1 MKQKIIPIL
10 VILAGFFLL
19 SYPFVS
25 NYLFEKSVGSIVE
38 SYQEKAAGMDQAII
52 KKVMDEAKQ
61 YNGELLQSSIQL
73 TDPFKVKRLDGE
85 MVHYNR
91 ILNIDGSSIMGYLK
105 IPCISINLP
114 IYHGTSGTVLEH
126 GIGHL
131 AASSFPIGGKDT
143 HAVLTGHTGL
153 SSAKIFTDLTE
164 MKKGDFFFIH
174 VLDKKLAYRVD
185 QITVVEPQDTK
196 ELQIMEGKDH
206 VTLVTCTPYGVND
219 KRLLVRGVRTAYH
232 AKEEE
237 IRARNHHSQWME
249 VYKRAIFAGLLIIC
263 VLIAARKVYEK
274 ITLLLYPEIISY
286 LKQKQSDQTVKELTQ
301 RRSKRKQDD
310 LLYQKAVRYNR
321 KIFKEKQAGLKDV
334 FSYRSAPIVL
344 RNEKNTFGYIKI
356 PKMKQK
362 LPLYLGATMEN
373 MRKGAAIMGQTSLPV
388 GQKDSNCVIA
398 AHRGYR
404 GIPYFR
410 DIEQLK
416 TGDKV
421 IIRNPWER
429 LDYRVT
435 KIKVIDPYDMDKIL
449 IQKGKDMVTLLTC
462 HPYRGHGRYRYVVYC
477 MRNHGQKIR
486 KQK

>member
-1 MKQKIIPIL
+1 MKYRNISQGRFIERPNRFI
-10 VILAGFFLL
+10 A
-19 SYPFVS
+19 Y
-25 NYLFEKSVGSIVE
+25 VE
-38 SYQEKAAGMDQAII
+38 I
-52 KKVMDEAKQ
+52 
-61 YNGELLQSSIQL
+61 NGRKETVHVKNTGRCLELLV
-73 TDPFKVKRLDGE
+73 PGAKVYVQESENPERK
-85 MVHYNR
+85 
-91 ILNIDGSSIMGYLK
+91 
-105 IPCISINLP
+105 
-114 IYHGTSGTVLEH
+114 
-126 GIGHL
+126 
-131 AASSFPIGGKDT
+131 
-143 HAVLTGHTGL
+143 
-153 SSAKIFTDLTE
+153 
-164 MKKGDFFFIH
+164 
-174 VLDKKLAYRVD
+174 
-185 QITVVEPQDTK
+185 TK
-196 ELQIMEGKDH
+196 WD
-206 VTLVTCTPYGVND
+206 
-219 KRLLVRGVRTAYH
+219 
-232 AKEEE
+232 
-237 IRARNHHSQWME
+237 
-249 VYKRAIFAGLLIIC
+249 
-263 VLIAARKVYEK
+263 LIAVEK
-274 ITLLLYPEIISY
+274 NEKLINMDSQIPN
-286 LKQKQSDQTVKELTQ
+286 QTVKELTQ

-310 LLYQKAVRYNR
+310 LLYQKAVCYNR

-416 TGDKV
+416 TGDQV

-449 IQKGKDMVTLLTC
+449 IQKEKDMVTLLTC

-486 KQK
+486 KQKEDR

>member
-1 MKQKIIPIL
+1 MKQKIINIVGIFFL
-10 VILAGFFLL
+10 VIG
-19 SYPFVS
+19 
-25 NYLFEKSVGSIVE
+25 
-38 SYQEKAAGMDQAII
+38 
-52 KKVMDEAKQ
+52 
-61 YNGELLQSSIQL
+61 
-73 TDPFKVKRLDGE
+73 
-85 MVHYNR
+85 
-91 ILNIDGSSIMGYLK
+91 
-105 IPCISINLP
+105 
-114 IYHGTSGTVLEH
+114 
-126 GIGHL
+126 
-131 AASSFPIGGKDT
+131 
-143 HAVLTGHTGL
+143 
-153 SSAKIFTDLTE
+153 
-164 MKKGDFFFIH
+164 
-174 VLDKKLAYRVD
+174 
-185 QITVVEPQDTK
+185 
-196 ELQIMEGKDH
+196 
-206 VTLVTCTPYGVND
+206 
-219 KRLLVRGVRTAYH
+219 
-232 AKEEE
+232 
-237 IRARNHHSQWME
+237 
-249 VYKRAIFAGLLIIC
+249 
-263 VLIAARKVYEK
+263 

-373 MRKGAAIMGQTSLPV
+373 IRKGAAIMGQTSLPV

-398 AHRGYR
+398 AAVAAYGKDLFSLEMWGGATFDVAYR
-404 GIPYFR
+404 FLR
-410 DIEQLK
+410 E
-416 TGDKV
+416 
-421 IIRNPWER
+421 NPWER

-486 KQK
+486 KQKEDR

>member
-1 MKQKIIPIL
+1 VKQKIINIVGIFFL
-10 VILAGFFLL
+10 VIG
-19 SYPFVS
+19 
-25 NYLFEKSVGSIVE
+25 
-38 SYQEKAAGMDQAII
+38 
-52 KKVMDEAKQ
+52 
-61 YNGELLQSSIQL
+61 
-73 TDPFKVKRLDGE
+73 
-85 MVHYNR
+85 
-91 ILNIDGSSIMGYLK
+91 
-105 IPCISINLP
+105 
-114 IYHGTSGTVLEH
+114 
-126 GIGHL
+126 
-131 AASSFPIGGKDT
+131 
-143 HAVLTGHTGL
+143 
-153 SSAKIFTDLTE
+153 
-164 MKKGDFFFIH
+164 
-174 VLDKKLAYRVD
+174 
-185 QITVVEPQDTK
+185 
-196 ELQIMEGKDH
+196 
-206 VTLVTCTPYGVND
+206 
-219 KRLLVRGVRTAYH
+219 
-232 AKEEE
+232 
-237 IRARNHHSQWME
+237 
-249 VYKRAIFAGLLIIC
+249 
-263 VLIAARKVYEK
+263 

-310 LLYQKAVRYNR
+310 LLYQKAVCYNR

-373 MRKGAAIMGQTSLPV
+373 IRKGAAIMGQTSLPV

-416 TGDKV
+416 TGDQV

-486 KQK
+486 KQKEDR

>member
-1 MKQKIIPIL
+1 MKQKIINIVGIFFL
-10 VILAGFFLL
+10 VIG
-19 SYPFVS
+19 
-25 NYLFEKSVGSIVE
+25 
-38 SYQEKAAGMDQAII
+38 
-52 KKVMDEAKQ
+52 
-61 YNGELLQSSIQL
+61 
-73 TDPFKVKRLDGE
+73 
-85 MVHYNR
+85 
-91 ILNIDGSSIMGYLK
+91 
-105 IPCISINLP
+105 
-114 IYHGTSGTVLEH
+114 
-126 GIGHL
+126 
-131 AASSFPIGGKDT
+131 
-143 HAVLTGHTGL
+143 
-153 SSAKIFTDLTE
+153 
-164 MKKGDFFFIH
+164 
-174 VLDKKLAYRVD
+174 
-185 QITVVEPQDTK
+185 
-196 ELQIMEGKDH
+196 
-206 VTLVTCTPYGVND
+206 
-219 KRLLVRGVRTAYH
+219 
-232 AKEEE
+232 
-237 IRARNHHSQWME
+237 
-249 VYKRAIFAGLLIIC
+249 
-263 VLIAARKVYEK
+263 

-310 LLYQKAVRYNR
+310 LLYQKAVCYNR

-362 LPLYLGATMEN
+362 
-373 MRKGAAIMGQTSLPV
+373 SLPV

-416 TGDKV
+416 TGDQV

-486 KQK
+486 KQKEDR